1 MGALRELNGIRLQRA
16 SPDLE
21 ADTGAPAPSSSP
33 RIWQGGLEDSAGR
46 ARSTPALTQRGQKA
60 PLETLRFR
68 ESVSQLH
75 GTRALSPPSEVPKP
89 QQVHRASG
97 GEQLQEKETSLRGV
111 SPPCGL
117 GHAAMLMAKAMAQ
130 ISSHPPHL
138 ELGQQLPPAH
148 GSARQRFRGG
158 VSASPSSREGQGT
171 APSVEGPP
179 ARQRDP

>member
-1 MGALRELNGIRLQRA
+1 MASDCKGHPQTWRLTLELLLPPAAPESGRA
-16 SPDLE
+16 AWRTAQAEP
-21 ADTGAPAPSSSP
+21 GAPLLSHKGAKKPHWRPCALEKASLSSTGHELFPHHQRCQSH
-33 RIWQGGLEDSAGR
+33 S
-46 ARSTPALTQRGQKA
+46 RSLG
-60 PLETLRFR
+60 
-68 ESVSQLH
+68 
-75 GTRALSPPSEVPKP
+75 
-89 QQVHRASG
+89 RASG

-158 VSASPSSREGQGT
+158 VSASPSSQEGQGT

-179 ARQRDP
+179 ARQTDP